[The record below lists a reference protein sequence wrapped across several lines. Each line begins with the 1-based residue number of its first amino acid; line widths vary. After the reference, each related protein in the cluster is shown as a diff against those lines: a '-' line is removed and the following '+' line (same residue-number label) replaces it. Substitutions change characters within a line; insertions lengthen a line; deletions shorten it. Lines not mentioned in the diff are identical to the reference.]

1 MRKIIV
7 TESQLKRLLNKVINE
22 SSMDVEEK
30 LDYEGF
36 SQGDDL
42 QQLRDAI
49 DRNVL
54 VSVAFV
60 KKDGTV
66 RHMAIKKSLSSYVGS
81 DREKSE
87 KQMNVEMNNNIKK
100 VVDINAYNKKLKEL
114 RNMGVEDEEA
124 KSEAAKISWRS
135 ISLENVLGFMVRG
148 NFVDLRD
155 ENEIMDRFGEEVYN
169 SLTKS
174 MRNALVQDQMGNQEG
189 EI

>member
-87 KQMNVEMNNNIKK
+87 KQINVEMNNNIKK
-100 VVDINAYNKKLKEL
+100 VVVEQLE
-114 RNMGVEDEEA
+114 VEDPDTVIAEASFANDLKADSLDVVELVMALEE
-124 KSEAAKISWRS
+124 EFDIEIPDDAAEQIDTVGKAVEYI
-135 ISLENVLGFMVRG
+135 
-148 NFVDLRD
+148 
-155 ENEIMDRFGEEVYN
+155 NEKVGA
-169 SLTKS
+169 T
-174 MRNALVQDQMGNQEG
+174 A
-189 EI
+189 